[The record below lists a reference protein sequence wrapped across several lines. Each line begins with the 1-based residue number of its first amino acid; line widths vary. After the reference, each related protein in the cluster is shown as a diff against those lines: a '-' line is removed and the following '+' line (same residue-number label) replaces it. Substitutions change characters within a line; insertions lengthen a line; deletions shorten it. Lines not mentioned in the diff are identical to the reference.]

1 MRKER
6 IVTVLCV
13 VGEGFTQDFFLRDG
27 ATLFASS
34 RAFQFQGDDAHNEGV
49 EWKAHFDQFI
59 KTR

>member
-13 VGEGFTQDFFLRDG
+13 VKASHKTFFAGRSDTLRLTG
-27 ATLFASS
+27 
-34 RAFQFQGDDAHNEGV
+34 AFQFQGDDAHNEGV